1 MKEDDLELSVFSET
15 KEKKFDTTDIIKLKK
30 QFKDTVLVIFFQIRK
45 NFRNYMKQYLEDI
58 LMPMSWKKQE

>member
-30 QFKDTVLVIFFQIRK
+30 TGKIFGI
-45 NFRNYMKQYLEDI
+45 I
-58 LMPMSWKKQE
+58 